1 MTALAFSNSR
11 EPSVRSVPAG
21 APEKAPIIVVI
32 DRVTTSDAAARAAIE
47 LARTCNASLL
57 FVYVRRRSSSIWGAP
72 FYQRRLS
79 RETRRARSAL
89 DRVLRLASD
98 AGVEADA
105 EIIEGPS
112 RRRVVEFAAARGAR
126 LVIGSHRG
134 RLVLSAAIL
143 RSPRDGARLRCR
155 LRTAFESSGSTNRS
169 AGPPDYASS
178 PDRRR

>member
-11 EPSVRSVPAG
+11 EPAVRSVSAG
-21 APEKAPIIVVI
+21 APEKTPIVVVI
-32 DRVTTSDAAARAAIE
+32 DRLTTSDAAARAAIE

-89 DRVLRLASD
+89 DPVVRLASD
-98 AGVEADA
+98 AGVEVDA
-105 EIIEGPS
+105 EIIEGRS
-112 RRRVVEFAAARGAR
+112 RKRVVELAAARGAR

-134 RLVLSAAIL
+134 RLVLSAAI
-143 RSPRDGARLRCR
+143 
-155 LRTAFESSGSTNRS
+155 
-169 AGPPDYASS
+169 
-178 PDRRR
+178 